1 MLHCCLSA
9 SFSCGTF
16 FRWPPCSDMDFDKV
30 YETILFLPFKFN
42 LTSVIGISTPFA
54 IIVCFSFNLH
64 IQPEFMPLLQVKPEE
79 RVQNPFSM
87 NSMETVPTGAQI
99 GISIEPLD
107 QLAQQTPAANATPST
122 LNSFVEYTQKML
134 ENFFNFASSFAITQA
149 QMTPNPSESF
159 VPFSVVQK
167 WYDNYQRK
175 MKNDPNFWKRWFDK
189 SIGYLALQERIKKV
203 TNWLFV
209 EMTSS

>member
-1 MLHCCLSA
+1 
-9 SFSCGTF
+9 
-16 FRWPPCSDMDFDKV
+16 
-30 YETILFLPFKFN
+30 
-42 LTSVIGISTPFA
+42 
-54 IIVCFSFNLH
+54 
-64 IQPEFMPLLQVKPEE
+64 MPLLQVKPEE

-107 QLAQQTPAANATPST
+107 QLAQQTPVANATPST

-134 ENFFNFASSFAITQA
+134 DNFFNFASSFAITQA

-159 VPFSVVQK
+159 VPLSVVQK

-175 MKNDPNFWKRWFDK
+175 MKNDPNFWKRWFDE
-189 SIGYLALQERIKKV
+189 SIDYPALQVRIKRV
-203 TNWLFV
+203 TNWLFM
-209 EMTSS
+209 ETTSS

>member
-1 MLHCCLSA
+1 MHLFHLCSFLLLTVGLAYVCYIVVYQLLFRVELSLD
-9 SFSCGTF
+9 GLPVVTWTLIRF
-16 FRWPPCSDMDFDKV
+16 F
-30 YETILFLPFKFN
+30 ETILFLPFKFN
-42 LTSVIGISTPFA
+42 STSVIGISTPFS
-54 IIVCFSFNLH
+54 IIVCFSFNLQ

-107 QLAQQTPAANATPST
+107 QLAQQTPVANATPST

-134 ENFFNFASSFAITQA
+134 DNFFNFASSFAITQA

-159 VPFSVVQK
+159 VPLSVVQK

-175 MKNDPNFWKRWFDK
+175 MKNDPNFWKR
-189 SIGYLALQERIKKV
+189 
-203 TNWLFV
+203 
-209 EMTSS
+209 